1 MKLFSLVTLFTA
13 SFFTSSA
20 FADFNFPGDGTLK
33 YPTGVEKTFK
43 FGFAW
48 QQDLFSV
55 ESMPFLHFHCY
66 D

>member
-33 YPTGVEKTFK
+33 YPTGIEKAFK

-48 QQDLFSV
+48 QQGSEKFTIGGRC
-55 ESMPFLHFHCY
+55 FLKV
-66 D
+66 